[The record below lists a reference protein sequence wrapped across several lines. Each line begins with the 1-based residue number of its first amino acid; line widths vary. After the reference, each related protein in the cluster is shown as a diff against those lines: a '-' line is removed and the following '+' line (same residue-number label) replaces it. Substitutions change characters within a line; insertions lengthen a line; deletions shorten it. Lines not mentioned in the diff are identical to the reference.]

1 MRNKIHPSEGS
12 PLAWPLEDRQSIDAM
27 WTSRQSNNAEDES
40 QMTVPLTNSS
50 QQGPQL
56 RTIPPISVA
65 ENGDTLDVPTQIA
78 GDFNLING
86 DGNFGV
92 VDDNGMLLDTPW
104 WTDLFSDYLPAQ
116 NGFNTPFLIEDF
128 VTQAP

>member
-1 MRNKIHPSEGS
+1 
-12 PLAWPLEDRQSIDAM
+12 
-27 WTSRQSNNAEDES
+27 
-40 QMTVPLTNSS
+40 MTVTLTNSS

-92 VDDNGMLLDTPW
+92 VDDSGMLLDTPW

-116 NGFNTPFLIEDF
+116 NGFNTPFLIGDF